1 MLTGCAYDHGMI
13 PSAVVLALYALA
25 VTRIT
30 TLVTHDEIT
39 RPVREHLIARFDPY
53 CLVHRML
60 VYLLGEPDGAATGCP
75 WCVSV
80 WIGLLTA
87 PIIYLWGTNSIVLVI
102 VLALAVSQ
110 VTGMIYAYGR
120 Q

>member
-1 MLTGCAYDHGMI
+1 MM
-13 PSAVVLALYALA
+13 PSVVVLALYALA
-25 VTRIT
+25 VTRVT

-53 CLVHRML
+53 RRVHRFL
-60 VYLLGEPDGAATGCP
+60 VYLLGAPDGDAIGCP

-80 WIGLLTA
+80 WIGGLTA
-87 PIIYLWGTNSIVLVI
+87 PIIYLWGTTPIVLII

-120 Q
+120 QG